1 MKIKTDQRIRQ
12 LDIKVAGIP
21 VGTLEKKAQFEFTYH
36 SDAQIPVAA
45 AMPIETRFYQH
56 GALFP
61 IFEMNIPEGFIRH
74 RITEKLRKHIQ
85 VDDMLFLALQ
95 GNSGIGCITYETKEI
110 EQESVTA
117 ESLSEILSWEGST
130 DLFEELVNKYLLQ
143 SSISGIQPKVMVPE
157 VPNKINPKKIDPEKT
172 DPEKTEKGALILPSL
187 IVKSGDGEFPQL
199 AINEYICMQLAK
211 ACQIETPEFWL
222 SDNQQLFVMRRF
234 DLNDDGS
241 CRGMEDMA
249 AMQGKSTNDKYRS
262 SYESISKVLD
272 FYSSEAKADN
282 ETFFKMLVHSCM
294 VGNGD
299 GHLKN
304 YAMLYDDIEYMRL
317 SPLYDVVNT
326 QIYNPA
332 DTLALNLCKSKVFP
346 DHKKIM
352 DIGKSIGVKKCE
364 IIIDEMADQIRD
376 ELDKLVDYTES
387 MDADIKTIIL
397 ENIYRSTTRTAIK
410 AHSARKYTKHS

>member
-12 LDIKVAGIP
+12 IDIKVAGAP
-21 VGTLEKKAQFEFTYH
+21 VGILEKKAQFEFTYH
-36 SDAQIPVAA
+36 SDAPIPVAA
-45 AMPIETRFYQH
+45 AMPTDTRFYQH

-95 GNSGIGCITYETKEI
+95 GNSGIGCITYETQGI
-110 EQESVTA
+110 EQENVTA
-117 ESLSEILSWEGST
+117 ENLSEILSWQGGA
-130 DLFEELVNKYLLQ
+130 DLFEELVNKHLLQ
-143 SSISGIQPKVMVPE
+143 SSISGVQPKVMVPE
-157 VPNKINPKKIDPEKT
+157 APDKSGFE
-172 DPEKTEKGALILPSL
+172 ETEKGALILPSL
-187 IVKSGDGEFPQL
+187 IVKSGDEEYPQL

-234 DLNDDGS
+234 DLKEDGS
-241 CRGMEDMA
+241 CRAMEDMA
-249 AMQGKSTNDKYRS
+249 VMQGKSTNDKYRS
-262 SYESISKVLD
+262 SYETISKVLS

-282 ETFFKMLVHSCM
+282 EALFKMLVHSCM

-299 GHLKN
+299 AHLKN
-304 YAMLYDDIEYMRL
+304 YAMLYDDIEDMRL

-332 DTLALNLCKSKVFP
+332 DTLALNLCKSKIFP
-346 DHKKIM
+346 ERKRIIDF
-352 DIGKSIGVKKCE
+352 GKSIGVKKCE
-364 IIIDEMADQIRD
+364 IIVDEMADQVRD
-376 ELDKLVDYTES
+376 ELEKLVDYTES
-387 MDADIKTIIL
+387 MDADIKAIIL
-397 ENIYRSTTRTAIK
+397 ENIHRSTTRTAIK
-410 AHSARKYTKHS
+410 VHSVRKYTKHN

>member
-1 MKIKTDQRIRQ
+1 VKIKTDQRIRQ
-12 LDIKVAGIP
+12 IDIKVAGAP
-21 VGTLEKKAQFEFTYH
+21 VGILEKKAQFEFTYH

-45 AMPIETRFYQH
+45 AMPLETRFYQH

-85 VDDMLFLALQ
+85 IDDMLFLALQ
-95 GNSGIGCITYETKEI
+95 GNSGIGCITYETQGI

-117 ESLSEILSWEGST
+117 ESLSEILSWEGGT

-157 VPNKINPKKIDPEKT
+157 APEKT
-172 DPEKTEKGALILPSL
+172 DSEKIDTKKTDPEETEKGALILPSL
-187 IVKSGDGEFPQL
+187 IVKSADEAYPQL

-234 DLNDDGS
+234 V
-241 CRGMEDMA
+241 EDMA
-249 AMQGKSTNDKYRS
+249 VMQGKSTNDKYRS
-262 SYESISKVLD
+262 SYEIISKVLD

-282 ETFFKMLVHSCM
+282 ETLFKMIVHSCM

-299 GHLKN
+299 AHLKN
-304 YAMLYDDIEYMRL
+304 YAMLYDDIEDMRL

-332 DTLALNLCKSKVFP
+332 DTLALNLCKSKTFP
-346 DHKKIM
+346 DRKRII
-352 DIGKSIGVKKCE
+352 DFGKFIGVKKCE
-364 IIIDEMADQIRD
+364 MIVDEMADQIRD
-376 ELDKLVDYTES
+376 ELEKLVNYTES
-387 MDADIKTIIL
+387 MDSDIKAIIL
-397 ENIYRSTTRTAIK
+397 ENIYLSTTRTAIK
-410 AHSARKYTKHS
+410 VHPVRKYTKYS

>member
-1 MKIKTDQRIRQ
+1 
-12 LDIKVAGIP
+12 
-21 VGTLEKKAQFEFTYH
+21 
-36 SDAQIPVAA
+36 
-45 AMPIETRFYQH
+45 
-56 GALFP
+56 
-61 IFEMNIPEGFIRH
+61 
-74 RITEKLRKHIQ
+74 
-85 VDDMLFLALQ
+85 LQ
-95 GNSGIGCITYETKEI
+95 GNSGIGCITYETQEI
-110 EQESVTA
+110 EQESITA

-157 VPNKINPKKIDPEKT
+157 APREINLDKIDPKKNNSEKT
-172 DPEKTEKGALILPSL
+172 NPEKIEKGALILPSL
-187 IVKSGDGEFPQL
+187 IVKSGDEEYPQL
-199 AINEYICMQLAK
+199 AVNEYICMQLAK

-234 DLNDDGS
+234 NLKSDDS

-249 AMQGKSTNDKYRS
+249 VMQGKSTNDKYRS

-282 ETFFKMLVHSCM
+282 ESLFKMLVHSCM

-304 YAMLYDDIEYMRL
+304 YAMLYDDIEDMRL
-317 SPLYDVVNT
+317 SPLYDVLNT

-332 DTLALNLCKSKVFP
+332 DTLALNLSKSKMFP
-346 DHKKIM
+346 DRKRII
-352 DIGKSIGVKKCE
+352 DFGKSIGVKKCE

-376 ELDKLVDYTES
+376 ELEKLVDYTES
-387 MDADIKTIIL
+387 MDADIKAIIL
-397 ENIYRSTTRTAIK
+397 ENIYRSTTRTEIK
-410 AHSARKYTKHS
+410 VRSARKYTKHS

>member
-1 MKIKTDQRIRQ
+1 MKIKTDQRIQQ

-85 VDDMLFLALQ
+85 IDDMLFLALQ
-95 GNSGIGCITYETKEI
+95 GNSGIGCITYETQEL
-110 EQESVTA
+110 EQESITA

-157 VPNKINPKKIDPEKT
+157 APEKI
-172 DPEKTEKGALILPSL
+172 EKGALILPSL
-187 IVKSGDGEFPQL
+187 IVKSGDEEYPQL

-234 DLNDDGS
+234 DLKSDGS

-249 AMQGKSTNDKYRS
+249 VMQGKSTNDKYRS

-272 FYSSEAKADN
+272 FYSSEARVDN
-282 ETFFKMLVHSCM
+282 ESLFKMLVHGCM

-304 YAMLYDDIEYMRL
+304 YAMLYDDIEDMRL

-332 DTLALNLCKSKVFP
+332 DTLALNLRKSKIFP
-346 DHKKIM
+346 KRKQIIDF
-352 DIGKSIGVKKCE
+352 GKSIGVKKCE

-376 ELDKLVDYTES
+376 ELEKLVDYTES
-387 MDADIKTIIL
+387 MDADIKAIIL

-410 AHSARKYTKHS
+410 VRSARKYTKHN